1 MENENNKNSLKIK
14 NKDFSLNNDKNAN
27 KFKQNNSKNLLK
39 NTNSNTTKTT
49 PKITTKS
56 IQKKAIKKQ
65 LKNKINSNTNFKLN
79 TNNKDNFNLN
89 NNIKINNNFNLQ
101 KNINTSN
108 NFNIKENIDIKNNF
122 NLKNNNPNEFNF
134 SKDIDSKTNF
144 KDKIKKETLKN
155 TINEKTINLSAK
167 EKLNNLEEPKT
178 PFSNIQEEKE
188 TTKSKKAK
196 SKLQFNTNEKD
207 YSLNHLNSDIKNLH
221 LEAEKNDLILEK
233 ADLERKIRKKY
244 KLQFKEKKE
253 IIDKNGN
260 LEIKNKINFI
270 PKVKQIGFRYN
281 DTKIRKGYYRLNDL
295 ARGKVHN
302 KIYETE
308 NDNTTVKAVHTIE
321 RNIER
326 NLISF
331 NRNSNYRKIK
341 KYNKLEKKISNTENK
356 KVLNNLKVEYK
367 DSKDLYKKAVK
378 NQIKKNKYKKM
389 MMKKMQ
395 KANRL
400 KKSSKFVSNVLS
412 FTKGGNALAYLL
424 SFKGILISFVL
435 FFIIMF
441 FSLII
446 TIFSNFT
453 GGVGNIYEIQKA
465 ELYYRQLEANASYY
479 DNKYINHDPIDLSSF
494 LTVIFGDFVF
504 DEEMENFLQE
514 QIFSKQEQG
523 KSLKQIISDS
533 LTAEQ
538 YAYYLELYE
547 TKGGHI
553 KYGSPFE
560 FEYEPYI
567 TSYIGY
573 RINPTSSQVELQLHK
588 GLDIGVPGGTPILA
602 ISDGIVTRANFS
614 NSFGNIVE
622 ILHDDGYVSKY
633 AHQQKLNVVKGQR
646 VKQGDTIGF
655 VGTTGDSTGNH
666 LHLELY
672 DEVGEFMNPIYF
684 IERSGQNS
692 NEEN

>member
-1 MENENNKNSLKIK
+1 MENENNKNPLKIK
-14 NKDFSLNNDKNAN
+14 KKDFSLDNNKNAN
-27 KFKQNNSKNLLK
+27 KLKQSGNNILK
-39 NTNSNTTKTT
+39 NTSYKNIKTT
-49 PKITTKS
+49 PKANTKA
-56 IQKKAIKKQ
+56 IQKKAIKRQ
-65 LKNKINSNTNFKLN
+65 LKNKTNNNTNFKFN
-79 TNNKDNFNLN
+79 INDSNNNL
-89 NNIKINNNFNLQ
+89 NIKINNNINL
-101 KNINTSN
+101 KESIDTSN
-108 NFNIKENIDIKNNF
+108 NFNLKKSIDTKNNF
-122 NLKNNNPNEFNF
+122 NLKDSPLNEFSF
-134 SKDIDSKTNF
+134 SKDIDTKTNF
-144 KDKIKKETLKN
+144 KEKVKKEKIKKETFKD
-155 TINEKTINLSAK
+155 IIDEKTINLSAK
-167 EKLNNLEEPKT
+167 EKLNNLEETKI
-178 PFSNIQEEKE
+178 PFSDSQKEEKE
-188 TTKSKKAK
+188 PTKNK
-196 SKLQFNTNEKD
+196 SSRLHFNNYEKD
-207 YSLNHLNSDIKNLH
+207 YSLNNLKADIKNLN
-221 LEAEKNDLILEK
+221 LEAEKNDLIFEKTVLE
-233 ADLERKIRKKY
+233 DKIRKKY

-260 LEIKNKINFI
+260 LKIKNKINFI
-270 PKVKQIGFRYN
+270 PKVKQVGFRHN
-281 DTKIRKGYYRLNDL
+281 DTIFRKGVYRLNDL

-308 NDNTTVKAVHTIE
+308 DDNTTVKAVHTIE

-341 KYNKLEKKISNTENK
+341 KYNKLEKKISNIESK
-356 KVLNNLKVEYK
+356 QVLNTLKVEYK

-378 NQIKKNKYKKM
+378 NQIKKNRYKKM
-389 MMKKMQ
+389 MMKKVQ

-400 KKSSKFVSNVLS
+400 KKSSKFISNVLS
-412 FTKGGNALAYLL
+412 FAKGGNVLAYLL
-424 SFKGILISFVL
+424 SFKTIIIAIVL
-435 FFIIMF
+435 FIIMIF
-441 FSLII
+441 LSLMITVFS
-446 TIFSNFT
+446 SFT

-465 ELYYRQLEANASYY
+465 ELYYRELEANASYY

-494 LTVIFGDFVF
+494 LTTLFGEFVF
-504 DEEMENFLQE
+504 DEEMEVFLQDE
-514 QIFSKQEQG
+514 IFSKQEQG
-523 KSLKQIISDS
+523 KTLKQIISDS
-533 LTAEQ
+533 LTTEQ

-553 KYGSPFE
+553 KYGSPFA

-573 RINPTSSQVELQLHK
+573 RINPTSSQVQLQLHK
-588 GLDIGVPGGTPILA
+588 GLDIGVAGGTPILA

-614 NSFGNIVE
+614 NSYGNIVE

-633 AHQQKLNVVKGQR
+633 AHQQKLNVVKGQQI
-646 VKQGDTIGF
+646 KQGDIIGF

-692 NEEN
+692 NEQN